1 MGSDYFDCCVPHT
14 NGPCLGLRT
23 GYIENWRLGPEGDDV
38 RTSPYFTVHRSS
50 PNFNKLFAALYDVI
64 FSKLTKM
71 GRLIPGAG
79 RPLRDIF
86 KEKIPGTERHL
97 VSEELIAYLSW
108 LIYVAAFKDK
118 TGLQH
123 EAFYN
128 TKVAYLK
135 AAAPRWRS
143 DLFIELQAWYD
154 QYPASKKRSRSSA
167 SGPVE
172 EVLECVRTYNMDDAD
187 NFVDPLE
194 DAPAAMG
201 REAAAAAAALAAA
214 APRPGAG
221 AAAAAAAAAP
231 PAAGGAGAV

>member
-1 MGSDYFDCCVPHT
+1 MGPD
-14 NGPCLGLRT
+14 
-23 GYIENWRLGPEGDDV
+23 GDDV
-38 RTSPYFTVHRSS
+38 RVSPYFTVQRSS

-79 RPLRDIF
+79 RTLKDIF

-97 VSEELIAYLSW
+97 ISEELIAYLSW
-108 LIYVAAFKDK
+108 LIYVAAFKNK

-123 EAFYN
+123 EVFYN

-135 AAAPRWRS
+135 SAAPRWRS
-143 DLFIELQAWYD
+143 DLFIELQAWYE
-154 QYPASKKRSRSSA
+154 QHPPSKKRSRSSA
-167 SGPVE
+167 GAVE
-172 EVLECVRTYNMDDAD
+172 EVSEFVRTYNNDDAD

-194 DAPAAMG
+194 DPPAAVG
-201 REAAAAAAALAAA
+201 REIAAAAAALATAA
-214 APRPGAG
+214 ARPGAG
-221 AAAAAAAAAP
+221 GAAAGAAP